1 MKGHP
6 RAGSIGAAETAGTE
20 SRSVPDLR
28 RLAGEDAPIWLA
40 TGFAAVGTLIAIASV
55 LAWLQAPLT
64 VTAPAPPVAAANTA
78 AEPNRL
84 AEDATPQQLPAGAQN
99 NAAGSTEPQSPV
111 AAPSEPVAASS
122 GPVAAPSEPAAAPS
136 EPAAA
141 TRQPEREAAK
151 PQVTQAAAGAVS
163 VPPYCFSAL
172 NIPFARNSALP
183 ITIGL
188 GQSIEHLRRLMT
200 EHPEAT
206 LLVEGHTDST
216 GTEQYN
222 VLLSFSRAKAVADL
236 LRHLGIPLRRMTVR
250 AAGASEAKDK
260 AGLASDRRAFLRIE
274 GVENC
279 NGAEGATEKQ

>member
-1 MKGHP
+1 MRGHP
-6 RAGSIGAAETAGTE
+6 RTGPTGAAETTGTE
-20 SRSVPDLR
+20 ARSVPDLR

-40 TGFAAVGTLIAIASV
+40 AGFAVVGTLIAIASV
-55 LAWLQAPLT
+55 LAWLSAPLT
-64 VTAPAPPVAAANTA
+64 VTAPAPPLAATNPA
-78 AEPNRL
+78 AESNRL
-84 AEDATPQQLPAGAQN
+84 AEDATPQQFPGGAQK

-111 AAPSEPVAASS
+111 AASSGPVAASSEPVAAS
-122 GPVAAPSEPAAAPS
+122 EPAV
-136 EPAAA
+136 
-141 TRQPEREAAK
+141 RQPEREAAR
-151 PQVTQAAAGAVS
+151 PQMTQAGAGAVS
-163 VPPYCFSAL
+163 VPPYCFPAF

-183 ITIGL
+183 ITKGL
-188 GQSIEHLRRLMT
+188 GQSIELLRRLMT
-200 EHPEAT
+200 EHPEAI

-236 LRHLGIPLRRMTVR
+236 VGRLGIPLRRMTVR
-250 AAGASEAKDK
+250 AAGASEATEK